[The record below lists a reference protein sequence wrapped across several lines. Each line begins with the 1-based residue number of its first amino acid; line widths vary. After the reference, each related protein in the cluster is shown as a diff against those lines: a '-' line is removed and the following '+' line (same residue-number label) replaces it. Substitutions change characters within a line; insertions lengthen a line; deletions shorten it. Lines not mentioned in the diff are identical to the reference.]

1 MGKVAF
7 LFAGQGAQHPQMG
20 VDLIEASTAAREVF
34 EVAEA
39 LRPGTIE
46 QLRSSSKE
54 ELSRTENTQPCVFA
68 HDLAAAIA
76 LSERGVTPA
85 AVAGFSLG
93 EVAALTFAGAF
104 SLSVGFEVVCHRAEL
119 MAEASREHPGEMR
132 AVIKFEASEV
142 ERLAHE
148 AGAECWPVNY
158 NSPQQTVVAGS
169 PESCAVL
176 DRLVKEAGGRTMKVA
191 VSGAFHSPY
200 MQGAS
205 EGLAAYLHNGHM
217 PQQTLIPVISNMT
230 AQAYSTDPARAAEL
244 LAEQVCHPVQWVCTL
259 ERLADE
265 GFDTFVEVGP
275 GKTLT
280 GLVKR
285 TLKDA
290 VTYACETAEDVE
302 FVATALGEA

>member
-20 VDLIEASTAAREVF
+20 IDLIEASAAAREVF

-68 HDLAAAIA
+68 HDLAAAMA
-76 LSERGVTPA
+76 LSECGVVPS

-93 EVAALTFAGAF
+93 EVAALTFAGVF
-104 SLSVGFEVVCHRAEL
+104 STAKGFELVCRRAEF
-119 MAEASREHPGEMR
+119 MAEASLEHAGEMR
-132 AVIKFEASEV
+132 AVIKLEASEV

-169 PESCAVL
+169 CEACATL
-176 DRLVKEAGGRTMKVA
+176 DRLVREAGGRTMKVV

-200 MQGAS
+200 MQSAS
-205 EGLAAYLHNGHM
+205 EGLTAYLNDGYM
-217 PQQTLIPVISNMT
+217 PQQALIPVISNMT
-230 AQAYSTDPARAAEL
+230 AQAYPTDPAQAAEL
-244 LAEQVCHPVQWVCTL
+244 LAEQVCHPVQWVRTL
-259 ERLADE
+259 EHLSGE

-280 GLVKR
+280 GLVRR

-290 VTYACETAEDVE
+290 ATYTCETAEDVE
-302 FVATALGEA
+302 SVAAALGEA